1 MEDIHTSIEAFL
13 RARREQA
20 AESSPPPAASQDL
33 TPRLT
38 SLAAAYGR
46 GWLTALRQLP
56 MFVQFVAAEAGEDRL
71 AGMDEYPCIVRAEM
85 RHSGPPRGDYSHA
98 SAPSE
103 AQQAIRILR
112 DARLWPWQ
120 RALWRPDAADR

>member
-1 MEDIHTSIEAFL
+1 MEDLHTSIEAFL
-13 RARREQA
+13 RARRARRA
-20 AESSPPPAASQDL
+20 ARSPSAADPQDL

-38 SLAAAYGR
+38 RLAAAYGQ
-46 GWLTALRQLP
+46 GWPTAIHQLP
-56 MFVQFVAAEAGEDRL
+56 AFVQLVAAEAGEDRL
-71 AGMDEYPCIVRAEM
+71 AGMDEYPGIVRAEM
-85 RHSGPPRGDYSHA
+85 RHSGPPRGDQPHA

-120 RALWRPDAADR
+120 RALWHTDEAGH